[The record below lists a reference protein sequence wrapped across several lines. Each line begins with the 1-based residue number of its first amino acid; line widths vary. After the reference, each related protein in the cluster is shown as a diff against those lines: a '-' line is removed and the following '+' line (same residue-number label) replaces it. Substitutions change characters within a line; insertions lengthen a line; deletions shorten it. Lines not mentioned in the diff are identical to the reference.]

1 MAPVRLFQEH
11 LSNEKRNPTAAW
23 KKGVGDE
30 LFDEK
35 VVLVGTWY
43 QVHGTMYQLGFIKCE
58 AVSNESGS
66 ADAT

>member
-1 MAPVRLFQEH
+1 MRLFQEH
-11 LSNEKRNPTAAW
+11 LSNEKGKLTVAW
-23 KKGVGDE
+23 EKGVGDE
-30 LFDEK
+30 LVDEK

-43 QVHGTMYQLGFIKCE
+43 QEQCTMYQLGFNKCE

>member
-1 MAPVRLFQEH
+1 MRLFQEH
-11 LSNEKRNPTAAW
+11 LSNEKGKPTVAW
-23 KKGVGDE
+23 EKKVGDE
-30 LFDEK
+30 LVDEK

>member
-1 MAPVRLFQEH
+1 MRLFQEH

-30 LFDEK
+30 LVDEK

-43 QVHGTMYQLGFIKCE
+43 QVQVHGTMYQLGFKCE